1 MSPASFPIYAVDHC
15 ARERDED
22 DVDKEGDA
30 ESLQEAFG
38 GGLELFGV
46 RCWWGSGSLK
56 KGCSRCSSLCFD
68 IYALVL
74 MGATPWVRWGREEVV
89 FVCFLRN
96 GRKGTCARLGW

>member
-30 ESLQEAFG
+30 ESLWEAFG
-38 GGLELFGV
+38 CGLELFGV
-46 RCWWGSGSLK
+46 SCWCGSGLLK
-56 KGCSRCSSLCFD
+56 KRCSRCSSLCFD
-68 IYALVL
+68 VYALVL
-74 MGATPWVRWGREEVV
+74 IGAMHRVRWGRGEVV